1 MMMNLFSVFDPYT
14 SGFQIN
20 WISLL
25 LVYLFIPVMYY
36 VLSSGL
42 KAGVSNFVSGVA
54 NNLKEIVFPFYLVL
68 MLMGLGVFM
77 FMVYSNLTGLF
88 SFVFTSTAH
97 PMFTMGVG
105 LVYWVA
111 FMIMGW
117 SQSFVKCA
125 AHLVPEGSPVVLV
138 PLLVL
143 IELISHMIRPFTLSI
158 RLAANMMAGHLIMGL
173 LSSIS
178 LFSKMSFIISV
189 VLQMILFVLEIAVA
203 VIQGLVFSILM
214 LLYAV
219 EFY

>member
-1 MMMNLFSVFDPYT
+1 MMMNLFSVFDP
-14 SGFQIN
+14 SVGGFQLN
-20 WISLL
+20 WLSLL
-25 LVYLFIPVMYY
+25 LVYLFVPVTFYL
-36 VLSSGL
+36 LSG
-42 KAGVSNFVSGVA
+42 GVSSVLITLLKGIGNS
-54 NNLKEIVFPFYLVL
+54 LKEIVFPFYTAL
-68 MLMGLGVFM
+68 MILGLGVFFYM
-77 FMVYSNLTGLF
+77 MLNNLLGLF
-88 SFVFTSTAH
+88 AFIFTSTAH
-97 PMFTMGVG
+97 PVFTIAVG

-117 SQSFVKCA
+117 FKSFTKCA
-125 AHLVPEGSPVVLV
+125 AHLVPEGSPLVLS

-178 LFSKMSFIISV
+178 MVSSLSFLVSIF
-189 VLQMILFVLEIAVA
+189 LQMVLFLLEVAVA
-203 VIQGLVFSILM
+203 LIQGLVFSILM